1 MSTPEVSSM
10 PTPGFPRGLTVIL
23 GVAGALIALLALR
36 ELAWL
41 LAPVSLAFMIVLLV
55 HPLHARLRIRRFPS
69 WLALL
74 LLLVA
79 IYAVVIGLVGVLVFS
94 IARLAGLLPA
104 YSAEATALLQRVSA
118 LLLELGLGPNQ
129 VRSVLRGL
137 DLNRLAG
144 WLTTVLSSALS
155 FGANVIFLL
164 SLLLFIG
171 IESTGASRRLEFI
184 ARTRPRVA
192 DALRNFAHKSRR
204 FIAVT
209 TLFAVIVGAAD
220 TVFLILI
227 GIPLAALWGL
237 LAAVCNY
244 IPYVGFIIG
253 AIPPA
258 LLALLGGGWRLMII
272 VIVVYIVLNSLLTT
286 LLPPYFVGD
295 AVELSMVVTLVSV
308 VFWAWVLGPIGA
320 ILAVP
325 LTLLIKALII
335 DSDPRAA
342 WAQALVGPTKQPRSA
357 RWRNVRQMS
366 STA

>member
-1 MSTPEVSSM
+1 MMPTPEVPNLPAASYPS
-10 PTPGFPRGLTVIL
+10 GLVVVL
-23 GVAGALIALLALR
+23 GVAGSLVALLALR

-41 LAPVSLAFMIVLLV
+41 LAPVSLAFIIVLLV
-55 HPLHARLRIRRFPS
+55 HPLHARLRTQRLPS

-79 IYAVVIGLVGVLVFS
+79 IYAVVIGLVAVLVFS

-104 YSAEATALLQRVSA
+104 YSVEAAALLQRMSA
-118 LLLELGLGPNQ
+118 VLLELGIGRDQ
-129 VRSVLRGL
+129 VSSVLRGL
-137 DLNRLAG
+137 DVNRLAG
-144 WLTTVLSSALS
+144 WLTRALSSAVG

-171 IESTGASRRLEFI
+171 IESTGASRRVTQI
-184 ARTRPRVA
+184 ARTRPRAA
-192 DALRNFAHKSRR
+192 DALRSFAHKSRR
-204 FIAVT
+204 FIGVT
-209 TLFAVIVGAAD
+209 TIFAVIVGTAD
-220 TVFLILI
+220 TVFLVLI
-227 GIPLAALWGL
+227 GIPLAAVWGL

-253 AIPPA
+253 VIPPA
-258 LLALLGGGWRLMII
+258 LLALLTGGWRLMII

-320 ILAVP
+320 VLAVP
-325 LTLLIKALII
+325 LTLLVKALII

-342 WAQALVGPTKQPRSA
+342 WAEALIGPTRSRRRRRAQPTESNA
-357 RWRNVRQMS
+357 
-366 STA
+366 